1 MIVGI
6 GHKPPILTLTPIVSI
21 LHLHMLVHPPL
32 IIVGTVIPSAGPPSI
47 ISLPLAFVRSGW
59 VDIAGSAASVVGQYG
74 YHWSRVSNSIAGAYN
89 LSIFPTDVGSS
100 VTNGRLDAF
109 PLRCQNHISF
119 PTSNTP

>member
-1 MIVGI
+1 MQQ
-6 GHKPPILTLTPIVSI
+6 ILRKDN
-21 LHLHMLVHPPL
+21 MLQ
-32 IIVGTVIPSAGPPSI
+32 ISSPSI

-109 PLRCQNHISF
+109 PLRCLCMLERMHEK
-119 PTSNTP
+119 TV